1 MLSVSHQFAF
11 SATKDD
17 DAATTAAALEET
29 LEELNA
35 LDQWFSEAEKT
46 RNDLQT
52 QIRNIDR
59 DIGALNKTIRTGDS
73 QTLKPPE
80 KKSTTCLSK

>member
-1 MLSVSHQFAF
+1 MLRLLWAASILSVSHQFAF
-11 SATKDD
+11 SATKDN
-17 DAATTAAALEET
+17 DAAATAAALEQT

-35 LDQWFSEAEKT
+35 LDQWFTEAEKT

-59 DIGALNKTIRTGDS
+59 DIGAL
-73 QTLKPPE
+73 
-80 KKSTTCLSK
+80 LSLIHI